1 MTNIAEYIPMG
12 YENRVS
18 RSELRRRTGQ
28 SDRMIR
34 RGIQYE
40 NENGDETIIN
50 LGDGYFIPD
59 PDKDAAL
66 LKSYIDR
73 EFMRAMQIGKKL
85 QAMQRKAEG

>member
-18 RSELRRRTGQ
+18 RSELSRRTGR

-34 RGIQYE
+34 REIEIE
-40 NENGDETIIN
+40 NWNGDEIIIN
-50 LGDGYFIPD
+50 MGDGYFIPD
-59 PDKDAAL
+59 PEKDSAL
-66 LKSYIDR
+66 VKSYINR
-73 EFMRAMQIGKKL
+73 EFARAMQIGRKL